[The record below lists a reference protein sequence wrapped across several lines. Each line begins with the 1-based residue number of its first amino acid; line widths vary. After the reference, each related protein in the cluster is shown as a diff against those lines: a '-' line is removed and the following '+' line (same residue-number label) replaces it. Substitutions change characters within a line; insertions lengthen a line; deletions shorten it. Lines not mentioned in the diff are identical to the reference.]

1 MEFIISV
8 IIFIVIF
15 VFYLHLISQYKKSE
29 DLEVYEMDYLSNTQL
44 QEVCAIK
51 QPILFDFSKQSN
63 ELITNINQHVFE
75 KEVEYDIKLKDSN
88 DYFVSTPNTHEPT
101 TPISPQKNQSTLP
114 PPTVDYIVLPFE
126 SAMNLLKTDK
136 KSHFFI
142 ENNEDFIDETG
153 IRTMYEVIDENL
165 KPYFT
170 VQTKYDFIMG
180 SKNTQTPLRYH
191 TYYRQFYIVTN
202 GRIHVKMTPW
212 KSSKYV
218 HPIKDYEA
226 YEFKSPI
233 NVWKPQNQY
242 LHDMDKIKFLEFDV
256 HQGYVLYVPPYWW
269 YSFKFSHENMTSVS
283 AFTYNSPMNIVA
295 NSVDWAK
302 YFIQQQNITK
312 KPSRT
317 SVPEEP
323 PSKTPPIDEDVPR
336 REIINNMNPI
346 TNPYNETVIPL
357 VNPGTFM
364 KK

>member
-1 MEFIISV
+1 
-8 IIFIVIF
+8 
-15 VFYLHLISQYKKSE
+15 
-29 DLEVYEMDYLSNTQL
+29 MDYLSNTQL

-126 SAMNLLKTDK
+126 SAMTLLKTDK

-191 TYYRQFYIVTN
+191 TYYRQFFIVTN

-256 HQGYVLYVPPYWW
+256 PQGYVLYVPPYWW